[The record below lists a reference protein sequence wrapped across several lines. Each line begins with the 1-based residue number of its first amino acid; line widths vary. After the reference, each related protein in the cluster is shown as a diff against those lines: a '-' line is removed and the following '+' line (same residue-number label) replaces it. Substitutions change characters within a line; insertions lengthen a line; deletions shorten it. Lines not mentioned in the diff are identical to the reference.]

1 MEELQHPTGLMTLI
15 LFAVMGLILGNIAR
29 ARGGAKLF
37 IRRITGID
45 AIEEAVGRATEM
57 GRPISFS
64 TGLSRIEV
72 RTLQAISVM
81 GHVARLC
88 AKLGTR
94 LLGPIFNAQVLTIA
108 EEVVRE
114 AYAKENRADAY
125 NPNDVRFI
133 SDSQFAYAAGVVG
146 MMIRENVAAN
156 LMFGRFQAEALI
168 ISETG
173 QSLKALQVAGTDE
186 PTQIPFFITACDYVI
201 IGEEFYATSAYLTR
215 EPTALGSLVGQDW
228 SKLIFFMLI
237 LIGMVLASIV
247 GTKHGWFL
255 ALMGQLTGG

>member
-1 MEELQHPTGLMTLI
+1 MEELQHPTLVMTIILLMI
-15 LFAVMGLILGNIAR
+15 VGMILGNIAR

-72 RTLQAISVM
+72 RTLQAIAVM
-81 GHVARLC
+81 GHVAQLAAR
-88 AKLGTR
+88 LGTR

-114 AYAKENRADAY
+114 AYAKEGRADAY

-228 SKLIFFMLI
+228 SKLILFVLIFFGTI
-237 LIGMVLASIV
+237 WVSFA
-247 GTKHGWFL
+247 GTKGFWL
-255 ALMGQLTGG
+255 IAQLTGG

>member
-1 MEELQHPTGLMTLI
+1 MLHPTGVVFVLNVVFAGFI
-15 LFAVMGLILGNIAR
+15 LFNIHRAR
-29 ARGGAKLF
+29 AGAKLF

-72 RTLQAISVM
+72 RTLQAVAVM

-94 LLGPIFNAQVLTIA
+94 LLGPIYNPQVLAIA
-108 EEVVRE
+108 EEVVRD
-114 AYAKENRADAY
+114 AYAQEGRADAF

-215 EPTALGSLVGQDW
+215 EPTQLGSLVGQDW
-228 SKLIFFMLI
+228 SKLIFFVLI
-237 LIGMVLASIV
+237 LL
-247 GTKHGWFL
+247 GTIWVSFYGAKGNW
-255 ALMGQLTGG
+255 LMAQLTGG